1 MMTDSNCNSSRGG
14 SFKLLGVGSP
24 LLDIL
29 VEVDDVF
36 LAERVSGD
44 KGGMEMVDA
53 AAQQA
58 ILAQLPGKPRLVP
71 GGSAGNTVFA
81 LARLGLDCA
90 MFGTLGNADNGR
102 FYRNRLKE
110 LGGSDEAFFVTDE
123 QPTGTCLSM
132 VTPDA
137 ERTMRSCLAASLLL
151 RPEEAETIDF
161 SKYDFVYIEGYM
173 LFSAVLPT
181 VMRNAK
187 AAGCRIGLDM
197 ASFEV
202 VRTFREDLPDI
213 LKNYVD
219 VVMANEEEAAELFP
233 ELSTEDRLMRLA
245 SWCEVAAIKLGR
257 RGCMVRCGNEIVKVP
272 ALVVERPVDTT
283 AAGDLWAAGFLY
295 GVLKN
300 KPLAEAAWYGSLISH
315 EVVKVFGSELADNVW
330 NEIANRMK
338 LERKR

>member
-90 MFGTLGNADNGR
+90 MFGKLGNDDNGR
-102 FYRNRLKE
+102 FYRNRLK
-110 LGGSDEAFFVTDE
+110 
-123 QPTGTCLSM
+123 

>member
-1 MMTDSNCNSSRGG
+1 MGSEMCIRDS
-14 SFKLLGVGSP
+14 
-24 LLDIL
+24 
-29 VEVDDVF
+29 
-36 LAERVSGD
+36 
-44 KGGMEMVDA
+44 
-53 AAQQA
+53 
-58 ILAQLPGKPRLVP
+58 
-71 GGSAGNTVFA
+71 
-81 LARLGLDCA
+81 
-90 MFGTLGNADNGR
+90 
-102 FYRNRLKE
+102 
-110 LGGSDEAFFVTDE
+110 
-123 QPTGTCLSM
+123 
-132 VTPDA
+132 
-137 ERTMRSCLAASLLL
+137 TMRSCLAASLLL

>member
-90 MFGTLGNADNGR
+90 MFGKLGNDDNGR

-219 VVMANEEEAAELFP
+219 VVWPM
-233 ELSTEDRLMRLA
+233 
-245 SWCEVAAIKLGR
+245 
-257 RGCMVRCGNEIVKVP
+257 
-272 ALVVERPVDTT
+272 
-283 AAGDLWAAGFLY
+283 
-295 GVLKN
+295 
-300 KPLAEAAWYGSLISH
+300 
-315 EVVKVFGSELADNVW
+315 
-330 NEIANRMK
+330 
-338 LERKR
+338 RKRPPSCSRSFRRRTG